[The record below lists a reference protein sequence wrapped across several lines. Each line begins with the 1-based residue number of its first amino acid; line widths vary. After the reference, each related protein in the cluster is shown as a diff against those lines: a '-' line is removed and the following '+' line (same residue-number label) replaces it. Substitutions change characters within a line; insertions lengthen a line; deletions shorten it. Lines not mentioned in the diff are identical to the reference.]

1 MNIVLL
7 WHMHQPDYVDRRSG
21 KARMPWVRLHAVH
34 SYLDM
39 IEMVE
44 RFPGLKVAFNFTPV
58 LLEQLVE
65 LGRGSVIDDCE
76 AWSRI
81 RAEDLTQGEKE
92 KLLEHFFRANFD
104 TLIRPLPRYW
114 ELLNRRGRIV
124 NFQNLSE
131 LTNLFSAQDYRDLQT
146 LYNLAWCGFAC
157 FRAYPFLRELRA
169 QGRDFTEEQK
179 HQLLDLHREIVRT
192 VLPRYRAAVER
203 GQVEITTSPYS
214 HPILPLLLDTNL
226 ARRSMPHV
234 NLPPQF
240 SAPEDVRSQLAL
252 AQEKMK
258 EIFGTRARGIWPS
271 EGSVA
276 PELIPFFREAGFD
289 YFFTDEAILFRS
301 LDLDPRWRGK
311 SVDHMA
317 LFQGWSVNWGG
328 SSIAALFRER
338 PLSDFI
344 GFQASQNP
352 PDQAANFLLH
362 HFENICRAAASQETV
377 VLIALDGENA
387 WEAFPD
393 GGEQFLTNLYHGITS
408 HSRLCTVRPSDH
420 FDRYP
425 PKTELGALHTGSWI
439 NADFD
444 IWIGDAEENRAWEW
458 LGRTRQFLRRIAE
471 DRTFPSEKLAAAMRS
486 LFAAEGSDWFW
497 WYGPDFSTDSDLL
510 FDEIFRTHLRNVYL
524 ALGFSPPPY
533 LDFPICAPTPPTPY
547 ATPRLYIHPQLTGR
561 LDNFFDWV
569 GAGTVDALVQQTA
582 MFQSHRLGQKLYF
595 GFDEE
600 HFYLRLDLAAAPEE
614 IEVEFLAPQFRRVT
628 ASVLPSGSW
637 RVRTESSDD
646 AVLFE
651 NADERGVAAWEDFFV
666 LMVPIAALGWKERD
680 AVSFFVRLLRDRL
693 VLERYPERGTIDF
706 FFPSKDFEA
715 RQWFV

>member
-1 MNIVLL
+1 MNLVLL
-7 WHMHQPDYVDRRSG
+7 WHMHQPDYVDRQSG

-39 IEMVE
+39 IEMVD
-44 RFPGLKVAFNFTPV
+44 RFPNLRVAFNFTPV

-65 LGRGSVIDDCE
+65 LGAGEVIDDCE

-92 KLLEHFFRANFD
+92 KILEHFFRANFD

-124 NFQNLSE
+124 HFGNLAE
-131 LTNLFSAQDYRDLQT
+131 LTSLFSAQDYRDLQV
-146 LYNLAWCGFAC
+146 LYNLAWCGFA
-157 FRAYPFLRELRA
+157 AYRTYPLLQELRA

-179 HQLLDLHREIVRT
+179 GQLLDLHREIVRT
-192 VLPRYRAAVER
+192 VLSRYRAAVDR
-203 GQVEITTSPYS
+203 GQVEITTSPYC
-214 HPILPLLLDTNL
+214 HPILPLLLDTNF

-252 AQEKMK
+252 AQEKMR
-258 EIFGTRARGIWPS
+258 EVFGAPARGIWPS

-301 LDLDPRWRGK
+301 LEIDPRWRGK
-311 SVDHMA
+311 GVDHMV
-317 LFQGWSVNWGG
+317 LFQGWAVSWGG
-328 SSIAALFRER
+328 AAVSALFRER

-344 GFQASQNP
+344 GFRASQNP
-352 PDQAANFLLH
+352 PDQAANYLLH
-362 HFENICRAAASQETV
+362 HFEHICDAAASPEAAL
-377 VLIALDGENA
+377 LIALDGENA

-393 GGEQFLTNLYHGITS
+393 GGERFLSSLYQGLTT
-408 HSRLCTVRPSDH
+408 HSRLHTARPADY
-420 FDRYP
+420 FDRFS
-425 PKTELGALHTGSWI
+425 PKVELGALHTGSWI

-458 LGRTRQFLRRIAE
+458 LGRTRQFLRRLGE
-471 DRTFPSEKLAAAMRS
+471 DRALPAEQLAAAMRS
-486 LFAAEGSDWFW
+486 LYSAEGSDWFW

-510 FDEIFRTHLRNVYL
+510 FDEIFRTHLRNVYH

-533 LDFPICAPTPPTPY
+533 LDFPICAPAAPTPY
-547 ATPRLYIHPQLTGR
+547 TTPRLYIHPQLTGR

-569 GAGTVDALVQQTA
+569 GAGSMDVLAQQST
-582 MFQSHRLGQKLYF
+582 MFQSNRLGQKLYF

-600 HFYLRLDLAAAPEE
+600 RFYLRLDLAGSPEE
-614 IEVEFLAPQFRRVT
+614 VEVEFLAPQIRRVT
-628 ASVLPSGSW
+628 ASLLSSGSW
-637 RVRTESSDD
+637 LVRTELSDD
-646 AVLFE
+646 AVLF
-651 NADERGVAAWEDFFV
+651 DPVDDRGTAAWEDFFV
-666 LMVPIAALGWKERD
+666 LIVPVASLGWKAND
-680 AVSFFVRLLRDRL
+680 SVSFFVRLLRERL

-706 FFPSKDFEA
+706 LFPSKDFEA